1 MTNFDTIFW
10 GFIFSAVGIAF
21 GWFLNE
27 LGQWFRTRKEDKK
40 IKNQILYNLLEIN
53 FVFNQLETSEIT
65 QLLADRILV
74 RIPKEEQT
82 EELKQS
88 LNQFYSEIIGELLEN
103 NVNEKLEI
111 IEAKYSKALDDLATI
126 DPITAYRLNGKANIM
141 QIFDILHDYFDAVKK
156 QFPGE
161 EEVIQDQ
168 INSTIYS
175 LKPEVIK
182 EAISDLEDEI
192 KDLALSINPWIW
204 FKVRKTL
211 QSSKDRIRNEDAKKI
226 DKLLD
231 KLMSK
236 ITQ

>member
-1 MTNFDTIFW
+1 
-10 GFIFSAVGIAF
+10 
-21 GWFLNE
+21 
-27 LGQWFRTRKEDKK
+27 
-40 IKNQILYNLLEIN
+40 
-53 FVFNQLETSEIT
+53 
-65 QLLADRILV
+65 
-74 RIPKEEQT
+74 
-82 EELKQS
+82 
-88 LNQFYSEIIGELLEN
+88 
-103 NVNEKLEI
+103 
-111 IEAKYSKALDDLATI
+111 LATI
-126 DPITAYRLNGKANIM
+126 DPITAYRLNGKTNIM
-141 QIFDILHDYFDAVKK
+141 QSFDILHDYFDAVKK

-211 QSSKDRIRNEDAKKI
+211 QSSKDRIRNEGAKKI

-231 KLMSK
+231 KLMPK

>member
-1 MTNFDTIFW
+1 MTDFDTIFW

-65 QLLADRILV
+65 QLLADRILL

-88 LNQFYSEIIGELLEN
+88 LSQFYSEIISELLED
-103 NVNEKLEI
+103 NVNEKLDI
-111 IEAKYSKALDDLATI
+111 IEAKYSIALDDLATI
-126 DPITAYRLNGKANIM
+126 DPITAYRLNGKTNIM
-141 QIFDILHDYFDAVKK
+141 QSFDILHDYFDAVKK

-168 INSTIYS
+168 INSTIHS

-182 EAISDLEDEI
+182 EAISDLENEI

-211 QSSKDRIRNEDAKKI
+211 QSSKDRIRNEGAKKI

-231 KLMSK
+231 KLMPK

>member
-1 MTNFDTIFW
+1 MTDLDTIFW

-82 EELKQS
+82 EELKQF
-88 LNQFYSEIIGELLEN
+88 LNQFYSEIIGELLED
-103 NVNEKLEI
+103 NVNVKLEI

-126 DPITAYRLNGKANIM
+126 DPITAYRLNGKTNIM
-141 QIFDILHDYFDAVKK
+141 QSFDILHDYFDAVKK

-211 QSSKDRIRNEDAKKI
+211 QSSKDRIRNEGAKKI

-231 KLMSK
+231 KLMPK

>member
-1 MTNFDTIFW
+1 MTDFDTIFW

-27 LGQWFRTRKEDKK
+27 LGQWFKTRKEDKK

-88 LNQFYSEIIGELLEN
+88 LNQFYSEIIGELLED

-126 DPITAYRLNGKANIM
+126 DPITAYRLNGKTNIM
-141 QIFDILHDYFDAVKK
+141 QSFDILHDYFDAVKK

-161 EEVIQDQ
+161 EEIIQDQ

-211 QSSKDRIRNEDAKKI
+211 QSSKDRIRNEGAKKI

-231 KLMSK
+231 KLMPK

>member
-1 MTNFDTIFW
+1 MSDFDTIFW

-88 LNQFYSEIIGELLEN
+88 LNQFYSEIIGELLEDN
-103 NVNEKLEI
+103 INEKLEI

-126 DPITAYRLNGKANIM
+126 DPITAYRLNGKTNIM
-141 QIFDILHDYFDAVKK
+141 QSFDILHDYFDAVKK

-211 QSSKDRIRNEDAKKI
+211 QSSKDRIRNEGAKKI

-231 KLMSK
+231 KLMPK

>member
-1 MTNFDTIFW
+1 MTDFDTIFW

-27 LGQWFRTRKEDKK
+27 LGQWFKTRKEDKK

-88 LNQFYSEIIGELLEN
+88 LNQFYSEIIGELLEDN
-103 NVNEKLEI
+103 INEKLEI

-126 DPITAYRLNGKANIM
+126 DPITAYRLNGKTNIM
-141 QIFDILHDYFDAVKK
+141 QSFDILHDYFDAVKK

-211 QSSKDRIRNEDAKKI
+211 QSSKDRIRNEGAKKI

-231 KLMSK
+231 KLMPK

>member
-1 MTNFDTIFW
+1 MTDFDTIFW

-27 LGQWFRTRKEDKK
+27 LGQWFKTRKEDKK

-88 LNQFYSEIIGELLEN
+88 LNQFYSEIIGELLED

-126 DPITAYRLNGKANIM
+126 DPITAYRLNGKTNIM
-141 QIFDILHDYFDAVKK
+141 QSFDILHDYFDAVKK

-211 QSSKDRIRNEDAKKI
+211 QSSKDRIRNEGAKKI

-231 KLMSK
+231 KLMPK